1 MYRHKVDYRYKI
13 GSNGLSGMKSIEF
26 ELEKELFHDGPG
38 EWRRIC
44 ANMIST
50 KTGISVSDIVTNDGT
65 MVLRCLGK
73 IKNNNDSNSSP
84 NKVMSREEKDQ
95 HFNATVAANRERRE
109 EKEAA
114 LERKAIKEEKE
125 RHRELED
132 DKIRR
137 EQEARET
144 AQRIKRSDELR
155 SQGKNI
161 QAFLVEFQNAVIAVS
176 TIIGM
181 GLLFLFFTYNDKTNK
196 SEANKINVELELIE
210 DSVKLCINKK
220 DYDRALVLANK
231 LIHSSHEDMENLKF
245 DAWSGYPKFYEYWTK
260 KREDY
265 KNIIFNKG
273 SLETVEQKVEKKDDS
288 DHNEKQNNSI
298 NEEEVSQN
306 TEIKEEEKTEETENQ

>member
-1 MYRHKVDYRYKI
+1 MYKHKVDYRHKI
-13 GSNGLSGMKSIEF
+13 GSSGLSGMKSIEF

-73 IKNNNDSNSSP
+73 IKNNTSTDSS
-84 NKVMSREEKDQ
+84 KKEMSQEEKDQ
-95 HFNATVAANRERRE
+95 HFNSAVAADKERRA

-114 LERKAIKEEKE
+114 FEKKAIKEEKE
-125 RHRELED
+125 RLRELED

-144 AQRIKRSDELR
+144 AQRKQRANELR

-161 QAFLVEFQNAVIAVS
+161 QAFFVEFQNAVIAVS
-176 TIIGM
+176 TVIGM
-181 GLLFLFFTYNDKTNK
+181 GLLFLFFTYNDKSNK
-196 SEANKINVELELIE
+196 SEANKINSELELIE
-210 DSVKLCINKK
+210 DSVKLYINTK

-231 LIHSSHEDMENLKF
+231 LIHSPHEDMENLKF
-245 DAWSGYPKFYEYWTK
+245 DAWNGYPKFDEYWTK

-273 SLETVEQKVEKKDDS
+273 SLETEEQKVEKKDDS
-288 DHNEKQNNSI
+288 DQNEKQNTSI

-306 TEIKEEEKTEETENQ
+306 TELKEEEKTEETENQ